1 MKDSKI
7 YEHKC
12 LRCGH
17 RWASR
22 RAKPVRCANC
32 KSPYW
37 HIPKGQVE
45 EHACHFCGST
55 DILVPLVGIAWGMAG
70 NDYSFCRKCLH
81 DITAEKFWERMF
93 KEEGYT
99 WPPTL
104 KD

>member
-1 MKDSKI
+1 
-7 YEHKC
+7 
-12 LRCGH
+12 
-17 RWASR
+17 
-22 RAKPVRCANC
+22 
-32 KSPYW
+32 
-37 HIPKGQVE
+37 
-45 EHACHFCGST
+45 
-55 DILVPLVGIAWGMAG
+55 MAG